1 MAIRNWMLEALVAK
15 KIGVAGGVIAAYRKY
30 SLEKNRDWH
39 LDQNQVEL
47 SAALPWPMV
56 KP

>member
-1 MAIRNWMLEALVAK
+1 MLEALVAK